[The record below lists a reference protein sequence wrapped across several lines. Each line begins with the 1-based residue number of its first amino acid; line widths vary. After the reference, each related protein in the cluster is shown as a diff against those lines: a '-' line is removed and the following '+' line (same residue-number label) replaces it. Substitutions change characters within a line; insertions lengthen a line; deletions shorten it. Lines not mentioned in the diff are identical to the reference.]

1 MWGQALTAAGVNTES
16 KLRAPNRVYYPP
28 ALCLAPS
35 LSQPSVDPS
44 SAPTS
49 SSAQPATTPFATPAK
64 EKVKEHP
71 APVNVVEVETEEVA
85 EVAQMKRKK
94 EKELEK
100 KGGKEKETSM

>member
-1 MWGQALTAAGVNTES
+1 VWGQALTAVGVSTES
-16 KLRAPNRVYYPP
+16 EFRAPNRVYYPP

-49 SSAQPATTPFATPAK
+49 SLAQPATTLFATPAK

-71 APVNVVEVETEEVA
+71 APVNVMEVETEEAA
-85 EVAQMKRKK
+85 EVA
-94 EKELEK
+94 
-100 KGGKEKETSM
+100 